1 MSGFLVIIVVGALFL
16 WLTLVRPQRRQQQQQ
31 AALWEGLELGDE
43 VVTAGGIYGEITA
56 LEGDDVFLR
65 IAPELEVRVARRAI
79 GGVVSRATDA
89 DTEDDID
96 AEPAAE
102 PAANPDSPGADG
114 PAEASA
120 PEAGSYSEEPR

>member
-1 MSGFLVIIVVGALFL
+1 MNGFLVILVVGALFL

-31 AALWEGLELGDE
+31 TAMWEGLELGDE

-56 LEGDDVFLR
+56 FDDGDVFLR

-79 GGVVSRATDA
+79 GGVVSRVSDA
-89 DTEDDID
+89 EAEDDVD
-96 AEPAAE
+96 DEAAGD
-102 PAANPDSPGADG
+102 PDSTEANG